1 MKSTLSFCLHFA
13 GKMADLRLPTQVR
26 QDFHDVGSEV
36 SVPVAA
42 IKALS
47 GVIKRSTATTMMGLQ
62 IELKAAADDLK
73 AQQLS
78 HTISLNRMS
87 PMTPSAAPP
96 PQGQQHPRR
105 HRQRQRQRHRRIPHL
120 HRPAHGDR
128 RSPRF
133 PWCAFYSKRWAWV
146 EEQGRRMAEF
156 ATTAPTTAPTTA
168 TAPSTNGSTVVRT
181 LIPDRRPSK

>member
-1 MKSTLSFCLHFA
+1 
-13 GKMADLRLPTQVR
+13 MADLRLPTQVR

-78 HTISLNRMS
+78 HTISLEAGCELFLRYVTRCS
-87 PMTPSAAPP
+87 LETKV
-96 PQGQQHPRR
+96 
-105 HRQRQRQRHRRIPHL
+105 RQRRGGVCAPRL
-120 HRPAHGDR
+120 
-128 RSPRF
+128 RSGE
-133 PWCAFYSKRWAWV
+133 ASV
-146 EEQGRRMAEF
+146 
-156 ATTAPTTAPTTA
+156 
-168 TAPSTNGSTVVRT
+168 GSAGA
-181 LIPDRRPSK
+181 LL